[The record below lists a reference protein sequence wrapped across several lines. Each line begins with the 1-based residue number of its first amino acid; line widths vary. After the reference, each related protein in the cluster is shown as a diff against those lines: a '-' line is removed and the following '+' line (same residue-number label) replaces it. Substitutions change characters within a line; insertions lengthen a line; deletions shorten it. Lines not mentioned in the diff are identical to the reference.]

1 MVALMLNIFSMKL
14 AAVSRLKVVDLVI
27 TKPQRTRRRMRT
39 CSSTSRMSC
48 HTCIS
53 WRIQL
58 MPDPS
63 GPDADMV
70 AKGKELCEDLV
81 ANVKEQYREF
91 RARPRFHNSGGYGDH
106 GRGSSH
112 GGGNN
117 NNSYSSYNRY

>member
-1 MVALMLNIFSMKL
+1 
-14 AAVSRLKVVDLVI
+14 
-27 TKPQRTRRRMRT
+27 
-39 CSSTSRMSC
+39 
-48 HTCIS
+48 
-53 WRIQL
+53 

-117 NNSYSSYNRY
+117 NNSYSSYNRYGSEAGASNSPAPPGVQSPSTSAADYAAQYAQYYNGADPYAAWGGYAKYTVPRP